1 MLGETKRDRVA
12 ERRAATRR
20 EILDAAWAQAR
31 EVGIANITLRD
42 IAREVGMQ
50 PPSLYSH
57 FDSKNAVYDAM
68 YAEAWAEYEAHA
80 LAQLDDVPAHPR
92 AAIHRAGRVF
102 FDFAVADLARHQL
115 MNQRTIPGFEP
126 TAEAYAPAVRVLD
139 HGIAFLASQG
149 VTERADFDIW
159 ISLIGGLIDQQLAN
173 DPGGDR
179 FSRLL
184 ERAIDM
190 FADAVGMPP
199 LPQKHP
205 TRRKAGTPR

>member
-1 MLGETKRDRVA
+1 MLGEPKRSRIA
-12 ERRAATRR
+12 ERREATRR
-20 EILDAAWAQAR
+20 EILDAAWARAR
-31 EVGIANITLRD
+31 EVGIASITLRD
-42 IAREVGMQ
+42 IARAVGMQ
-50 PPSLYSH
+50 PPSLYTH

-80 LAQLDDVPAHPR
+80 LAQLGSVPEEPR
-92 AAIHRAGRVF
+92 AALHLASRVF

-139 HGIAFLASQG
+139 HGIAYLAAHG

-159 ISLIGGLIDQQLAN
+159 ISLLGGLIDQQLAN

-190 FADAVGMPP
+190 FADAVGLSP
-199 LPQKHP
+199 LPEKRP
-205 TRRKAGTPR
+205 TRQKAGTRK

>member
-1 MLGETKRDRVA
+1 MLGEAKRDRVA

-42 IAREVGMQ
+42 IARAVGMQ

-68 YAEAWAEYEAHA
+68 YAEAWATYEAHA
-80 LAQLDDVPAHPR
+80 ARQLADLPTEPR
-92 AAIHRAGRVF
+92 AAIHHASQVF

-126 TAEAYAPAVRVLD
+126 SPESYAPAVRVLD
-139 HGIAFLASQG
+139 HGVALLAGIG
-149 VTERADFDIW
+149 VTDRADFDIW
-159 ISLIGGLIDQQLAN
+159 VSLLGGLIDQQLAN

-179 FSRLL
+179 FARLL
-184 ERAIDM
+184 GRAIDM
-190 FADAVGMPP
+190 FADAVDMPP
-199 LPQKHP
+199 LPEKHP
-205 TRRKAGTPR
+205 TRRKAGTRK